1 VPTGWPVTASYGPGP
16 TVYITRSYRRRE
28 GWGPTTVPNGIMDRL
43 TNGGRTGVFLGALVL
58 VLLAF
63 FLPGWIEAILLLAM
77 VAALGWLLAHTWP
90 VTPQQTRTMRLI
102 VLLVLLGAAIYKI
115 TP

>member
-1 VPTGWPVTASYGPGP
+1 M
-16 TVYITRSYRRRE
+16 
-28 GWGPTTVPNGIMDRL
+28 PNGIMDRL

-63 FLPGWIEAILLLAM
+63 LLPGWIGAIVLFAL
-77 VAALGWLLAHTWP
+77 VAALGWLLSHTWP
-90 VTPQQTRTMRLI
+90 VTPQQTRAMRLI

-115 TP
+115 RP